1 MRPSILIATLTLSG
15 TGVLLLRTAA
25 ASDAR
30 GEITISVPGVPGPYC
45 MYGVEKRLA
54 ARPEVADVRLDWAE
68 EEIRIALKPGART
81 TEERIEEAIQ
91 RAEYPYEY
99 RIEL

>member
-1 MRPSILIATLTLSG
+1 MLMLSG
-15 TGVLLLRTAA
+15 TGLLLLRPAGG
-25 ASDAR
+25 SEAR
-30 GEITISVPGVPGPYC
+30 GEIIVSVPGVPGPYC

-54 ARPEVADVRLDWAE
+54 DLPEVADMRLDWAA
-68 EEIRIALKPGART
+68 EEIRILLNPGAT
-81 TEERIEEAIQ
+81 TTRERIEEAIE